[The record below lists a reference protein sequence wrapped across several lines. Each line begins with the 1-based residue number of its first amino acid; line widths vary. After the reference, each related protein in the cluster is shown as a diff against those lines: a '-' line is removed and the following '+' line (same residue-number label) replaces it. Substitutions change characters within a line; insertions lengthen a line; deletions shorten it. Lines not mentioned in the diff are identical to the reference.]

1 MNSQSNTYF
10 QYFVLVFSN
19 INLTY
24 TCSSTYCI
32 GATLDSS
39 NVTYISFKS
48 YQGKKLYI
56 NTPLSNLSVADRR
69 QCLGSCTK
77 LFNCS
82 SVNFYQNG
90 GMANCELLS
99 ENAYTRVNELI
110 DHVDWTHFT
119 AYVRLK
125 FYCSCI
131 WGLKEM
137 HNSLSFFFFLS
148 LKIRHFMSVHYI
160 SPNNWQLLSTD
171 IFHWLELITVFLSF
185 PKMLSLKKH
194 APDFFSVSLKIKVQ
208 SSFFA
213 SIVRF
218 P

>member
-137 HNSLSFFFFLS
+137 HNSLFFFFVIPQNQALHERT
-148 LKIRHFMSVHYI
+148 LY
-160 SPNNWQLLSTD
+160 
-171 IFHWLELITVFLSF
+171 F
-185 PKMLSLKKH
+185 PK
-194 APDFFSVSLKIKVQ
+194 
-208 SSFFA
+208 
-213 SIVRF
+213 
-218 P
+218 

>member
-1 MNSQSNTYF
+1 M
-10 QYFVLVFSN
+10 FSN
-19 INLTY
+19 VCLAY

-56 NTPLSNLSVADRR
+56 KTPLSNLSVADQR

-77 LFNCS
+77 LSNCS
-82 SVNFYQNG
+82 SINFYQNG
-90 GMANCELLS
+90 GIANCELLL

-125 FYCSCI
+125 FNFPFFWRS
-131 WGLKEM
+131 KEM
-137 HNSLSFFFFLS
+137 RNFYFL
-148 LKIRHFMSVHYI
+148 
-160 SPNNWQLLSTD
+160 
-171 IFHWLELITVFLSF
+171 
-185 PKMLSLKKH
+185 
-194 APDFFSVSLKIKVQ
+194 
-208 SSFFA
+208 
-213 SIVRF
+213 
-218 P
+218 

>member
-1 MNSQSNTYF
+1 M
-10 QYFVLVFSN
+10 FSN

-32 GATLDSS
+32 GVTLDSS

-48 YQGKKLYI
+48 YHGKRLYI
-56 NTPLSNLSVADRR
+56 NAPLSNLSVADQR

-90 GMANCELLS
+90 VMANCELLS

-125 FYCSCI
+125 FLLFLYLGI
-131 WGLKEM
+131 KG
-137 HNSLSFFFFLS
+137 NAQFFFFFLVIPKNQA
-148 LKIRHFMSVHYI
+148 LDERTLH
-160 SPNNWQLLSTD
+160 
-171 IFHWLELITVFLSF
+171 F
-185 PKMLSLKKH
+185 PK
-194 APDFFSVSLKIKVQ
+194 
-208 SSFFA
+208 
-213 SIVRF
+213 
-218 P
+218 